1 MTTPWTC
8 SCGRKWSGLAQA
20 HCTVCHEHF
29 STVANFDIH
38 GPRRAG
44 CPHPSTQTR
53 QKQDGTVVPRL
64 KAVEGSFGVTWVG
77 WTEDPRYVEDDEGQP
92 VLNIEAGV
100 A

>member
-1 MTTPWTC
+1 LM
-8 SCGRKWSGLAQA
+8 QA

-53 QKQDGTVVPRL
+53 
-64 KAVEGSFGVTWVG
+64 
-77 WTEDPRYVEDDEGQP
+77 YVEDDEGQP
-92 VLNIEAGV
+92 ALNIEAGV